1 MKFRLI
7 LFIALVLKGVV
18 CMAGDFVPGRGVNI
32 AHWLSQCYYKD
43 IPKSEFVTADDFKEI
58 ARQGFDHV
66 RLPIDEKELWNADGT
81 RNKEVFGI
89 LHAGIR
95 NAIKNGL
102 KVVVDLHIV
111 HAHDFNAGA
120 EGRTNSLWSSEK
132 DQEHL
137 CSLWKDLSDELH
149 EYGNDDVAYEIMN
162 EPVAPDHEAWNKL
175 VAKVYGVIRSRE
187 KSRTIVVGSNM
198 WQQTATFEHLR
209 VPAGD
214 DNIILS
220 FHFYEPYFFTHYR
233 AGWTE
238 QKDFGG
244 TVHYPGEIVTAEELA
259 AMTGRDRQLAEGWV
273 TVWDRQRIKDNVMKA
288 KKKADELG
296 LGLYCGEFGVYSRV
310 PEADAL
316 RWLGDLTGVLD
327 ELGISWALWN
337 YKDGGGFGLRDMR
350 TGEWH
355 TRFVDTLMHR

>member
-7 LFIALVLKGVV
+7 LFIALVLKGIV

-66 RLPIDEKELWNADGT
+66 RLPIDEKELWNADDT

-111 HAHDFNAGA
+111 YAHDFNAGA

-149 EYGNDDVAYEIMN
+149 EYGNDVVAYEIMN
-162 EPVAPDHEAWNKL
+162 APVAPDHEAWNKL

-187 KSRTIVVGSNM
+187 QSRTIVVGSNM

-214 DNIILS
+214 DNIMLS

-244 TVHYPGEIVTAEELA
+244 TVHYPGEIVT
-259 AMTGRDRQLAEGWV
+259 
-273 TVWDRQRIKDNVMKA
+273 
-288 KKKADELG
+288 DE
-296 LGLYCGEFGVYSRV
+296 
-310 PEADAL
+310 
-316 RWLGDLTGVLD
+316 
-327 ELGISWALWN
+327 
-337 YKDGGGFGLRDMR
+337 
-350 TGEWH
+350 
-355 TRFVDTLMHR
+355 